1 MIKHLW
7 ICILCFVLCGCT
19 RTMDDIIQKEPSIK
33 AEVIEVNASS
43 FLMKDE
49 EGTRYV
55 IPKEVEYSDS
65 YGGMVKGDIVV
76 VYYDGTLLES
86 WPVQMNH
93 VYAITLLEPAD
104 RSINENS

>member
-43 FLMKDE
+43 FLMEDK

-55 IPKEVEYSDS
+55 IPKEVDYSDR

-86 WPVQMNH
+86 WPLQMNH
-93 VYAITLLEPAD
+93 VLSLIH
-104 RSINENS
+104 I